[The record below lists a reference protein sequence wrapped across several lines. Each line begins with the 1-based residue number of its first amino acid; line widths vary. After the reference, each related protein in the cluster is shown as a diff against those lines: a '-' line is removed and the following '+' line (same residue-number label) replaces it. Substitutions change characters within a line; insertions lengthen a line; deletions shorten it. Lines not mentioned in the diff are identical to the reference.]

1 MANIFEAL
9 IPIAMFSM
17 IFGIVFVY
25 LKTRSK
31 ERQMLIEKNIDA
43 SLFFGD
49 KKTNLTL
56 WTLRIGSLFMGFSIG
71 FFLGLLLSEYYDS
84 MPMFVAPIFFFS
96 GLFWVIEF
104 FVERKIT
111 NKDKV

>member
-1 MANIFEAL
+1 MANIFESL

-17 IFGIVFVY
+17 IFGIVFVF
-25 LKTRSK
+25 LKTRSN

-43 SLFFGD
+43 SLFFGQ
-49 KKTNLTL
+49 KKTSLTL
-56 WTLRIGSLFMGFSIG
+56 WTLRLGSLLMGFSVG
-71 FFLGLLLSEYYDS
+71 FLLGYLLAEHYDEEVL
-84 MPMFVAPIFFFS
+84 MIPPIFFFS

-111 NKDKV
+111 KKDKV

>member
-25 LKTRSK
+25 LNTRSK

-56 WTLRIGSLFMGFSIG
+56 WTLRIGSLLMGFSIG
-71 FFLGLLLSEYYDS
+71 FLLGYFLAEHYNKEVLFF
-84 MPMFVAPIFFFS
+84 PPIFFFS

-111 NKDKV
+111 EKDKV